1 VRDLRVVELVENV
14 LVEVLGIEPD
24 EVVPYALIRDDLGAG
39 PAQVLMVLSRLGQPV
54 PPPRVVDDLPG
65 GAAYPRT
72 VEELVDRV
80 EADVRGGSQALG
92 AVAAVSA

>member
-1 VRDLRVVELVENV
+1 MRDLRVVELVENV

-39 PAQVLMVLSRLGQPV
+39 PAQVLMVLSRLGQTVRPSS
-54 PPPRVVDDLPG
+54 VVDDGPGLPED
-65 GAAYPRT
+65 PRT

-80 EADVRGGSQALG
+80 EAAARGGVQFLG
-92 AVAAVSA
+92 ALAVGA